1 MKAFQYFLFFI
12 ALTTQT
18 VLAQDNDPKV
28 IDPNVNQRVKDDKS
42 QTDILIGLCNREG
55 LQSDLFNSFY
65 EKEYNAYSPETKTMD
80 LIKKN
85 PKLYNIIIY
94 MVMGS
99 WCEDSQ
105 QQVPRFFKIIDQIAF
120 DENDMTVFCVD
131 RNKKTPK
138 NETDQYNI
146 TLVPTFIFYY
156 HGNEI
161 GRIIEKPKVSLEKD
175 FLSFLESIDKK
186 SEPIKKTTTNTKTGT
201 TTQNKT
207 TTPKSTTNKTGTG
220 IKK

>member
-1 MKAFQYFLFFI
+1 MKYFSYFLFLFLLI
-12 ALTTQT
+12 TQSGF
-18 VLAQDNDPKV
+18 AQDNDPKIV
-28 IDPNVNQRVKDDKS
+28 DPNVNQTIKDEKTQS
-42 QTDILIGLCNREG
+42 NILIGLCNRDGMQTEV
-55 LQSDLFNSFY
+55 FNSFF
-65 EKEYNAYSPETKTMD
+65 EKEYSNYSIDAKTLD
-80 LIKKN
+80 LLKKN
-85 PKLYNIIIY
+85 PKLYNITVY
-94 MVMGS
+94 VVMGS

-105 QQVPRFFKIIDQIAF
+105 QQIPRFYKILDQIAF

-146 TLVPTFIFYY
+146 TLVPTIIFYY

-186 SEPIKKTTTNTKTGT
+186 TEPIKKTTTNTKTGT
-201 TTQNKT
+201 TIQNKT